1 MANNVLLT
9 PYSLGRFIM
18 MNLGGMLHVTQNM
31 TKEHSSKFAQEGNK
45 QGDTIGVRKPQ
56 RFQGGDGIEYDPEPL
71 QNLQVQVKVNQIS
84 KVHFDC
90 NDIEKTLSID
100 SIQEQYAEPIA
111 LALANKINSRA
122 AKFIAQNTFN
132 SVGTP
137 GTTPNSLATYL
148 AGGTKLVQQ
157 GLPENAKL
165 ACIINRTMS
174 DAYVIANASVFN
186 PASKIGGMFNSGVAA
201 DESLGYVWS
210 RDQTIWTRKTGA
222 YGGTPLVDGSNLA
235 LVVADGGNNGT
246 MSLPTKGW
254 TAAAAPRL
262 AVNDRFTIANV
273 NAVHPQTRLSTGALQ
288 QFVVLQAFSS
298 DGSGNGSVL
307 VAPAITPSGQYQ
319 NVDAA
324 PVADAAITLIGA
336 ANTNTTQGI
345 LMHKNAFGFISV
357 PLENPEPGLG
367 VTAKN
372 VTDKKTGLS
381 ISIMHGYDVKGRSNI
396 FRADCLYDF
405 AVLYREMACIIESG
419 V

>member
-45 QGDTIGVRKPQ
+45 KGDTIGVRKPQ
-56 RFQGGDGIEYDPEPL
+56 RFQGGDGLDYEPEPL
-71 QNLQVQVKVNQIS
+71 QNLQVQIKVNQIS

-100 SIQEQYAEPIA
+100 DIQEQYAEPIA
-111 LALANKINSRA
+111 LALANKINARA
-122 AKFIAQNTFN
+122 AKFITQNTFN

-201 DESLGYVWS
+201 DESLGYIWS

-288 QFVVLQAFSS
+288 QFVVLAAFSS

-357 PLENPEPGLG
+357 PLENPEKGLG

-372 VTDKKTGLS
+372 VTDKNTGLS
-381 ISIMHGYDVKGRSNI
+381 ISIMHGYDVKSRSNI

-405 AVLYREMACIIESG
+405 AVLYRELACIIESG